1 MNYELNMGFWH
12 ALARRIFTSLGIEG
26 PYLKVACTALL
37 VAVSL
42 LVAWGVFMLL
52 TRVLNRAVLRF
63 VAYTAAKWDDVLF
76 NRPMLRSISVLAV
89 VILLDFMIP
98 GSVTDYPW
106 LHSAMLDVCRVA
118 VVAAVVFA
126 LNRLIISL
134 YELFESETSAKVASM
149 KGLRQMLQVIVFCV
163 GIIIAISILA
173 NRNPLVILSGLGA
186 SAAVLMLVFKDSV
199 MGLVAGVQLSLND
212 MLRPGD
218 WIVVAS
224 RGINGTVLEV
234 GLTTVKVQNFDMT
247 IYTIPPYALVSESF
261 QNWRGMSD
269 CGGRRIMRS
278 MCIDSN
284 SIKFDPDGTA
294 NITKFRHDLEKHIG
308 TLAVTRKDLTF
319 MVRELQPTPNGL
331 PVEIYMFV
339 DTTVWIDYEHIQADI
354 IDHAIA
360 MLRDHG
366 LRVYQA
372 PAGTDILS
380 LGQTCSPHPA
390 SKP

>member
-12 ALARRIFTSLGIEG
+12 ALAHRLFTSISVDG
-26 PYLKVACTALL
+26 PYLKLACTLLL
-37 VAVSL
+37 VGVSL
-42 LVAWGVFMLL
+42 LVAWGVYFVLGRL
-52 TRVLNRAVLRF
+52 VTRAILRF
-63 VAYTAAKWDDVLF
+63 VAYTTAKWDDVLF
-76 NRPMLRSISVLAV
+76 NRPMLRSLSILVV
-89 VILLDFMIP
+89 VILLDFMLP

-126 LNRLIISL
+126 VNRLIISL
-134 YELFESETSAKVASM
+134 YDLFESETSVKVASM
-149 KGLRQMLQVIVFCV
+149 KGLRQMIQVIVFCV
-163 GIIIAISILA
+163 GLIIVISILA

-247 IYTIPPYALVSESF
+247 IYTVPPYALVSESF

-269 CGGRRIMRS
+269 CGGRRIVRS
-278 MCIDSN
+278 VCVDSN
-284 SIKFDPDGTA
+284 SIQFDADGVA
-294 NITKFRHDLEKHIG
+294 NITKFRQDLEKHIG
-308 TLAVTRKDLTF
+308 SLAVTRKDMTF

-339 DTTVWIDYEHIQADI
+339 DTTVWVDYEHIQADI
-354 IDHAIA
+354 MDHTIA
-360 MLRDHG
+360 MLRAHG
-366 LRVYQA
+366 LRVFQA
-372 PAGTDILS
+372 PAGADILA
-380 LGQTCSPHPA
+380 LKPQTGA
-390 SKP
+390 